1 MDITIVTTAPDNAL
15 ALDLIKLMG
24 FPFAEK

>member
-1 MDITIVTTAPDNAL
+1 MDITMVTTAPNDAL
-15 ALDLIKLMG
+15 ALDLLKQMG